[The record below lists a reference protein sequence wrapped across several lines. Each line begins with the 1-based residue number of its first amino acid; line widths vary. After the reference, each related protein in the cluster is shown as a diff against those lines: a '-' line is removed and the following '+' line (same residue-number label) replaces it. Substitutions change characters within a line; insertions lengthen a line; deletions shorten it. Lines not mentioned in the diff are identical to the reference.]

1 MASTVRVKQTC
12 SLKHQANLGEEIAE
26 VTLETGEEL
35 TLLQEWEIS
44 YLVKNGDG
52 KLFNIPK
59 ELVEP
64 VPPA

>member
-12 SLKHQANLGEEIAE
+12 SLKHQGNLGEEISE

-44 YLVKNGDG
+44 YLVKNGEG

-59 ELVEP
+59 ELVESD
-64 VPPA
+64 

>member
-1 MASTVRVKQTC
+1 MASTVKIKETC
-12 SLKHQANLGEEIAE
+12 SLNHQASLGDEVAE

-44 YLVKNGDG
+44 YLVKTGDG

-59 ELVEP
+59 ELVEA
-64 VPPA
+64 V